1 MGSINKSSKI
11 LILSDSDLYGG
22 ASVAGFNLHQS
33 LRANGFQSFMIVNN
47 KISKDRTVIQK
58 KSSAKKKWINN
69 LIEGKWDFPFSFR
82 VGILARSMNLNFNE
96 WYNSSLIERYN
107 LSNPNFFSI
116 LKFKP
121 DIIHFN
127 TGGGNNVFDLRD
139 IKILSH
145 YYKVVFSLH
154 DLWMLSKPPPL
165 VLYKNIKH
173 ASVYKFHQINQSKIN
188 FVSHSKWVYNNFL
201 QVKETQN
208 SPLDYIQYSINV
220 NKFKSKDKIQI
231 RKKLKIPKNV
241 FVIMTTAVGILS
253 NPFKDFK
260 TLYNAYTSILRKRN
274 DFLLIAVGDKASNL
288 KSQNFSK
295 KFIFTNPSPQSE
307 ELIEYYSCADLYIQS
322 SNIETWGL
330 AISEALSCG
339 LPVIAS
345 AVGAIPEQIK
355 GFNRGN
361 TKDPLNFYSINKA
374 NGLLF
379 EKNNAESLHEI
390 IMWMFFN
397 KDKMKLLSNN
407 ARSFA
412 KKELDINNSI
422 SQYIHYYNSLKI
434 NE

>member
-58 KSSAKKKWINN
+58 KSSAKKRWINN
-69 LIEGKWDFPFSFR
+69 LIEGKWNFPFSFR
-82 VGILARSMNLNFNE
+82 VGLLARRMNLNFNE

-107 LSNPNFFSI
+107 LSNPNFFSV

-154 DLWMLSKPPPL
+154 DLWMVGKPPPL

-173 ASVYKFHQINQSKIN
+173 ASVYKFHQIKQSNIN
-188 FVSHSKWVYNNFL
+188 FISHSKWVYNSFL

-208 SPLDYIQYSINV
+208 SPIDYIKHSVNI
-220 NKFKSKDKIQI
+220 NKFRPKNKTQI

-253 NPFKDFK
+253 NPFKDFE
-260 TLYNAYTSILRKRN
+260 TLYKAYTSILRKRK
-274 DFLLIAVGDKASNL
+274 DFLLITLGDKVSNL
-288 KSQNFSK
+288 KSQKFSK
-295 KFIFTNPSPQSE
+295 KIIFANPTSQSE
-307 ELIEYYSCADLYIQS
+307 ELVEYYSCADLYIQS

-355 GFNRGN
+355 GFNRGDTN
-361 TKDPLNFYSINKA
+361 DPLNFYSIDEA

-379 EKNNAESLHEI
+379 EKNNEKSLYEM
-390 IMWMFFN
+390 IMWMFLN
-397 KDKMKLLSNN
+397 KNKMKILSNN
-407 ARSFA
+407 AQSFA
-412 KKELDINNSI
+412 KKELDINNKI
-422 SQYIHYYNSLKI
+422 PQYIDYYNSL
-434 NE
+434 

>member
-47 KISKDRTVIQK
+47 KISKDQTVIQK
-58 KSSAKKKWINN
+58 ESSATKKWTNN
-69 LIEGKWDFPFSFR
+69 LIIGKWTFPYSYR
-82 VGILARSMNLNFNE
+82 IGILTRKMNLNFSE

-107 LSNPNFFSI
+107 LRNPNFFSV
-116 LKFKP
+116 LKFIP

-127 TGGGNNVFDLRD
+127 TGGGNNIFDLRD

-165 VLYKNIKH
+165 VLYKNIKQ
-173 ASVYKFHQINQSKIN
+173 ASGYKFHQINQSKIN
-188 FVSHSKWVYNNFL
+188 FISHSKWVYNNFL
-201 QVKETQN
+201 QIKETKN
-208 SPLDYIQYSINV
+208 SAIDYIKYSINI
-220 NKFKSKDKIQI
+220 NKFRSKDKTQI
-231 RKKLKIPKNV
+231 RKKLKIPKNI

-260 TLYNAYTSILRKRN
+260 TLYNAYISILCKRK
-274 DFLLIAVGDKASNL
+274 DFLLVTVGDKASNL
-288 KSQNFSK
+288 KSQKFSK
-295 KFIFTNPSPQSE
+295 KFIFINPTPQSE

-330 AISEALSCG
+330 AISEALSCS

-345 AVGAIPEQIK
+345 AVGAISEQIK

-361 TKDPLNFYSINKA
+361 TNDPLNFYSINKA

-379 EKNNAESLHEI
+379 EKNNEESLYEM

-412 KKELDINNSI
+412 KKELDINNSV
-422 SQYIHYYNSLKI
+422 SQYIDYYNSLKI

>member
-1 MGSINKSSKI
+1 MTSINKSSKI

-22 ASVAGFNLHQS
+22 ASIAGYNLHQS

-47 KISKDRTVIQK
+47 KISNDPTVIQK
-58 KSSAKKKWINN
+58 ENSAKKKWIRN
-69 LIEGKWDFPFSFR
+69 LIEGTWNFPFSYR
-82 VGILARSMNLNFNE
+82 LGILARKMNLNFNE
-96 WYNSSLIERYN
+96 WYSSSLIERYN
-107 LSNPNFFSI
+107 VKPSNFFPV

-127 TGGGNNVFDLRD
+127 TGGGSNIFDIRD

-145 YYKVVFSLH
+145 YSKVVFSLH
-154 DLWMLSKPPPL
+154 DLWILSKPPPL
-165 VLYKNIKH
+165 VSYKNIQH
-173 ASVYKFHQINQSKIN
+173 AINYKFHQINQSKIN
-188 FVSHSKWVYNNFL
+188 FIAHSKWVYNNFL
-201 QVKETQN
+201 QVKETQG
-208 SPLDYIQYSINV
+208 SPIDHIKYSINI
-220 NKFKSKDKIQI
+220 NKFKSRNKTQI

-260 TLYNAYTSILRKRN
+260 TLYNAYIKILHEQKN
-274 DFLLIAVGDKASNL
+274 FLLIVVGDKESNL
-288 KSQNFSK
+288 ESRKFSK
-295 KFIFTNPSPQSE
+295 KFIFINPSPQSE

-345 AVGAIPEQIK
+345 SVGAIPEQIK
-355 GFNRGN
+355 GFHRGN
-361 TKDPLNFYSINKA
+361 TNDPFNFYSINKA

-379 EKNNAESLHEI
+379 EKNNKESLYEM
-390 IMWMFFN
+390 IMWMFLN
-397 KDKMKLLSNN
+397 KDKMKLLGKN

-412 KKELDINNSI
+412 KKELDINNSVYK
-422 SQYIHYYNSLKI
+422 YIDYYNSL
-434 NE
+434 

>member
-1 MGSINKSSKI
+1 MNSINKSSKI

-22 ASVAGFNLHQS
+22 ANIAGYNLHQS
-33 LRANGFQSFMIVNN
+33 LRFNGFQSFMIVNN
-47 KISKDRTVIQK
+47 KISNDPTVIQK
-58 KSSAKKKWINN
+58 EHSTNKRWISN
-69 LIEGKWDFPFSFR
+69 LIEGKWDFPFSYR
-82 VGILARSMNLNFNE
+82 LGILARKINLDFNE

-107 LSNPNFFSI
+107 LRKPNFISVV
-116 LKFKP
+116 KFKP

-127 TGGGNNVFDLRD
+127 TGGGNNIFDLRD

-154 DLWMLSKPPPL
+154 DLWILSKPPPL
-165 VLYKNIKH
+165 ISYKNVRNTIN
-173 ASVYKFHQINQSKIN
+173 YKFHQIYQSKIN
-188 FVSHSKWVYNNFL
+188 FIAHSKWVYNNFL
-201 QVKETQN
+201 DVKETQD
-208 SPLDYIQYSINV
+208 SPIDYIKYSINI
-220 NKFKSKDKIQI
+220 NKFRSRSKIEI

-260 TLYNAYTSILRKRN
+260 TLYNAYTRILTEKN
-274 DFLLIAVGDKASNL
+274 NLLLIVVGDNESNL
-288 KSQNFSK
+288 ESQKFSN
-295 KFIFTNPSPQSE
+295 KFIFTNPLPQSE

-345 AVGAIPEQIK
+345 SVGAIPEQIK

-361 TKDPLNFYSINKA
+361 DHDPFNFYSINSA

-379 EKNNAESLHEI
+379 EKNNEQSLYEM
-390 IMWMFFN
+390 IMWMFLN
-397 KDKMKLLSNN
+397 KDKMKLLGKN
-407 ARSFA
+407 ALSFA
-412 KKELDINNSI
+412 KTKLDINNSMNK
-422 SQYIHYYNSLKI
+422 YIEYYNSI
-434 NE
+434 

>member
-1 MGSINKSSKI
+1 MTSINKSSKI

-22 ASVAGFNLHQS
+22 ASIAGYNLHQS

-47 KISKDRTVIQK
+47 KISNDPTVIQK
-58 KSSAKKKWINN
+58 ENSAKKKWIRN
-69 LIEGKWDFPFSFR
+69 LIEGTWDFPFSYR
-82 VGILARSMNLNFNE
+82 LGILARKMNLNFNE

-107 LSNPNFFSI
+107 VKPSNFFPV

-127 TGGGNNVFDLRD
+127 TGGGSNIFDIRD

-145 YYKVVFSLH
+145 YSKVVFSLH
-154 DLWMLSKPPPL
+154 DLWILSKPPPL
-165 VLYKNIKH
+165 VSYKNIQH
-173 ASVYKFHQINQSKIN
+173 AINYKFHQINQSKIN
-188 FVSHSKWVYNNFL
+188 FIAHSKWVYHNFL
-201 QVKETQN
+201 QVKETQD
-208 SPLDYIQYSINV
+208 SPIGHIKYSINI
-220 NKFKSKDKIQI
+220 NKFKSRNKAQI

-260 TLYNAYTSILRKRN
+260 TLYNAYIKILHEQKN
-274 DFLLIAVGDKASNL
+274 FLLIVVGDKESNL
-288 KSQNFSK
+288 ESRKFSK
-295 KFIFTNPSPQSE
+295 KFIFINPSPQSE

-345 AVGAIPEQIK
+345 SVGAIPEQIK
-355 GFNRGN
+355 GFHREN
-361 TKDPLNFYSINKA
+361 TNDPFNFYSINKA

-379 EKNNAESLHEI
+379 KKNNKESLYEM
-390 IMWMFFN
+390 IMWMFLN
-397 KDKMKLLSNN
+397 KDKMKLLGKN

-412 KKELDINNSI
+412 KKELDINNSVYK
-422 SQYIHYYNSLKI
+422 YIDYYNSL
-434 NE
+434 

>member
-1 MGSINKSSKI
+1 MTSINKSSKI

-22 ASVAGFNLHQS
+22 ASIAGYNLHQS

-47 KISKDRTVIQK
+47 KISNDPTVIQK
-58 KSSAKKKWINN
+58 ENSAKKKWIRN
-69 LIEGKWDFPFSFR
+69 LIEGTWDFPFSYR
-82 VGILARSMNLNFNE
+82 LGILARKMNLNFNE

-107 LSNPNFFSI
+107 VKPSNFFPV

-127 TGGGNNVFDLRD
+127 TGGGSNIFDIRD
-139 IKILSH
+139 IKILSN
-145 YYKVVFSLH
+145 YSKVVFSLH
-154 DLWMLSKPPPL
+154 DLWILSKPPPL
-165 VLYKNIKH
+165 VSYKNIQH
-173 ASVYKFHQINQSKIN
+173 AINYKFHQINQSKIN
-188 FVSHSKWVYNNFL
+188 FIAHSKWVYNNFL
-201 QVKETQN
+201 QVKETQD
-208 SPLDYIQYSINV
+208 SPIDHIKYSINI
-220 NKFKSKDKIQI
+220 NKFKSRNKAQI

-260 TLYNAYTSILRKRN
+260 TLYNAYIKILHKKKK
-274 DFLLIAVGDKASNL
+274 FLLIVVGDKESNL
-288 KSQNFSK
+288 ESQNFSK
-295 KFIFTNPSPQSE
+295 KFIFINPSPQSE

-345 AVGAIPEQIK
+345 SVGAIPEQIK
-355 GFNRGN
+355 GFHRGN
-361 TKDPLNFYSINKA
+361 TNDPFNFYSINKA

-379 EKNNAESLHEI
+379 EKNNKESLYEM
-390 IMWMFFN
+390 IMWMFLN
-397 KDKMKLLSNN
+397 KDKMKLLGKN

-412 KKELDINNSI
+412 KKELDINNSVYK
-422 SQYIHYYNSLKI
+422 YIDYYKSL
-434 NE
+434 

>member
-1 MGSINKSSKI
+1 MSSINKSSKI

-22 ASVAGFNLHQS
+22 ASVAGYNLHQS
-33 LRANGFQSFMIVNN
+33 LRASGFQSFMIVNN

-58 KSSAKKKWINN
+58 ESSSKKKWISN
-69 LIEGKWDFPFSFR
+69 LIKGKWNFPLSYR
-82 VGILARSMNLNFNE
+82 IGILTRRMNLNFNE

-107 LSNPNFFSI
+107 LSNPNFSSV

-127 TGGGNNVFDLRD
+127 TGGGNNIFDIRD

-145 YYKVVFSLH
+145 YYTVVFSLH
-154 DLWMLSKPPPL
+154 DLWILSKPPPL
-165 VLYKNIKH
+165 VLYKNIRS
-173 ASVYKFHQINQSKIN
+173 ASAYKFHQINQSKIN
-188 FVSHSKWVYNNFL
+188 FISHSKWVYNSFL
-201 QVKETQN
+201 HTKETQGFSLN
-208 SPLDYIQYSINV
+208 HINYSINI
-220 NKFKSKDKIQI
+220 NKFKSKDKTQI
-231 RKKLKIPKNV
+231 RKKFKIPKNV

-253 NPFKDFK
+253 NPYKDFK
-260 TLYNAYTSILRKRN
+260 TLYNAYTNILRKRK

-288 KSQNFSK
+288 QSQKFLK

-307 ELIEYYSCADLYIQS
+307 ELIDYYSCADLYIQS

-345 AVGAIPEQIK
+345 SVGAIPEQIK

-361 TKDPLNFYSINKA
+361 TNDPLNFYSINKA

-379 EKNNAESLHEI
+379 EKNNEESLYEM
-390 IMWMFFN
+390 IMWMFLN
-397 KDKMKLLSNN
+397 KNKMKLISNN

-412 KKELDINNSI
+412 KKELNINNSV
-422 SQYIHYYNSLKI
+422 SQYIDYYNSL
-434 NE
+434 

>member
-22 ASVAGFNLHQS
+22 AGVAGFNLHQS
-33 LRANGFQSFMIVNN
+33 LRANGFQSLMIVNN
-47 KISKDRTVIQK
+47 KISKDQTVIQK
-58 KSSAKKKWINN
+58 ESSATKKWTNN
-69 LIEGKWDFPFSFR
+69 LILGKWTFPLSYR
-82 VGILARSMNLNFNE
+82 IGTLTRKMNLNFGE

-107 LSNPNFFSI
+107 LRNPNFFSV

-127 TGGGNNVFDLRD
+127 TGGGNNIFDLRD

-165 VLYKNIKH
+165 VLYKNTKQ

-188 FVSHSKWVYNNFL
+188 FISHSKWVYNNFL

-208 SPLDYIQYSINV
+208 SAIDYIKYSINI
-220 NKFKSKDKIQI
+220 NKFRSKDKTQI
-231 RKKLKIPKNV
+231 RKKLKIPKNI

-295 KFIFTNPSPQSE
+295 KFIFTNPTPQSE

-355 GFNRGN
+355 GFTRGN
-361 TKDPLNFYSINKA
+361 TNDPLNFYSINKA

-379 EKNNAESLHEI
+379 EKNDEESLYEM
-390 IMWMFFN
+390 IMWMFLN
-397 KDKMKLLSNN
+397 KNKMKLLSNN

-412 KKELDINNSI
+412 KKELDINNSV
-422 SQYIHYYNSLKI
+422 SQYIDYYNSLKN

>member
-1 MGSINKSSKI
+1 MTSINKSSKI

-22 ASVAGFNLHQS
+22 ASIAGYNLHQS

-47 KISKDRTVIQK
+47 KISNDPTVIQK
-58 KSSAKKKWINN
+58 ENSAKKKWIRN
-69 LIEGKWDFPFSFR
+69 LIEGTWDFPFSYR
-82 VGILARSMNLNFNE
+82 LGILARKMNLNFNE

-107 LSNPNFFSI
+107 VKPSNFFPV

-127 TGGGNNVFDLRD
+127 TGGGSNIFDIRD

-145 YYKVVFSLH
+145 YSKVVFSLH
-154 DLWMLSKPPPL
+154 DLWILSKPPPL
-165 VLYKNIKH
+165 VSYKNIQH
-173 ASVYKFHQINQSKIN
+173 AINYKFHQINQSKIN
-188 FVSHSKWVYNNFL
+188 FIAHSKWVYNNFL
-201 QVKETQN
+201 QVKETQG
-208 SPLDYIQYSINV
+208 SPIDHIKYSINI
-220 NKFKSKDKIQI
+220 NKFKSRNKTQI

-260 TLYNAYTSILRKRN
+260 TLYNAYIKILHEQKN
-274 DFLLIAVGDKASNL
+274 FLLIVVGDKESNL
-288 KSQNFSK
+288 ESRKFSK
-295 KFIFTNPSPQSE
+295 KFIFINPSPQSE

-345 AVGAIPEQIK
+345 SVGAIPEQIK
-355 GFNRGN
+355 GFHRGN
-361 TKDPLNFYSINKA
+361 TNDPFNFYSINKA

-379 EKNNAESLHEI
+379 EKNNKESLYEM
-390 IMWMFFN
+390 IMWMFLN
-397 KDKMKLLSNN
+397 KDKMKLLGKN

-412 KKELDINNSI
+412 KKELDINNSVYK
-422 SQYIHYYNSLKI
+422 YIDYYNSL
-434 NE
+434 

>member
-1 MGSINKSSKI
+1 MTSINKSSKI

-22 ASVAGFNLHQS
+22 ASIAGYNLHQS

-47 KISKDRTVIQK
+47 KISNDPTVIQK
-58 KSSAKKKWINN
+58 ENSAKKKWIRN
-69 LIEGKWDFPFSFR
+69 LIEGTWDFPFSYR
-82 VGILARSMNLNFNE
+82 LGILARKMNLNFNE
-96 WYNSSLIERYN
+96 WYSSSLIERYN
-107 LSNPNFFSI
+107 VKPSNFFPV

-127 TGGGNNVFDLRD
+127 TGGGSNIFDIRD

-145 YYKVVFSLH
+145 YSKVVFSLH
-154 DLWMLSKPPPL
+154 DLWILSKPPPL
-165 VLYKNIKH
+165 VSYKNIQH
-173 ASVYKFHQINQSKIN
+173 AINYKFHQINQSKIN
-188 FVSHSKWVYNNFL
+188 FIAHSKWVYNNFL
-201 QVKETQN
+201 QVKETQG
-208 SPLDYIQYSINV
+208 SPIDHIKYSINI
-220 NKFKSKDKIQI
+220 NKFKSKNKAQI
-231 RKKLKIPKNV
+231 RKKLKISKNV

-260 TLYNAYTSILRKRN
+260 TLYNAYIKILHEQKN
-274 DFLLIAVGDKASNL
+274 FLLIVVGDKESNL
-288 KSQNFSK
+288 ESRKFSK

-345 AVGAIPEQIK
+345 SVGAIPEQIK
-355 GFNRGN
+355 GFHRGN
-361 TKDPLNFYSINKA
+361 TNDPFNFYSINKA

-379 EKNNAESLHEI
+379 EKNNKESLYEM
-390 IMWMFFN
+390 IMWMFLN
-397 KDKMKLLSNN
+397 KDKMKLLGKN

-412 KKELDINNSI
+412 KKELDINNSVYK
-422 SQYIHYYNSLKI
+422 YIDYYNSL
-434 NE
+434 

>member
-1 MGSINKSSKI
+1 MTSINKSSKI

-22 ASVAGFNLHQS
+22 ASIAGYNLHQS

-47 KISKDRTVIQK
+47 KISNDPTVIQK
-58 KSSAKKKWINN
+58 ENSAKKKWIRN
-69 LIEGKWDFPFSFR
+69 LIEGTWDFPFSYR
-82 VGILARSMNLNFNE
+82 LGILARKMNLNFNE

-107 LSNPNFFSI
+107 VKPSNFFPV

-127 TGGGNNVFDLRD
+127 TGGGSNIFDIRD

-145 YYKVVFSLH
+145 YSKVVFSLH
-154 DLWMLSKPPPL
+154 DLWILSKPPPL
-165 VLYKNIKH
+165 VSYKNIQH
-173 ASVYKFHQINQSKIN
+173 AINYKFHQINQSKIN
-188 FVSHSKWVYNNFL
+188 FIAHSKWVYNNFL
-201 QVKETQN
+201 QVKETQD
-208 SPLDYIQYSINV
+208 SPIGHIKYSINI
-220 NKFKSKDKIQI
+220 NKFKSKNKAQI
-231 RKKLKIPKNV
+231 RKKLKISKNV

-260 TLYNAYTSILRKRN
+260 TLYNAYIKILHEQKN
-274 DFLLIAVGDKASNL
+274 FLLIVVGDKESNL
-288 KSQNFSK
+288 ESRKFSK

-345 AVGAIPEQIK
+345 SVGAIPEQIK
-355 GFNRGN
+355 GFHRGN
-361 TKDPLNFYSINKA
+361 TNDPFNFYSINKA

-379 EKNNAESLHEI
+379 EKNNKESLYEM
-390 IMWMFFN
+390 IMWMFLN
-397 KDKMKLLSNN
+397 KDKMKLLGKN

-412 KKELDINNSI
+412 KKELDINNSVYK
-422 SQYIHYYNSLKI
+422 YIDYYNSL
-434 NE
+434 